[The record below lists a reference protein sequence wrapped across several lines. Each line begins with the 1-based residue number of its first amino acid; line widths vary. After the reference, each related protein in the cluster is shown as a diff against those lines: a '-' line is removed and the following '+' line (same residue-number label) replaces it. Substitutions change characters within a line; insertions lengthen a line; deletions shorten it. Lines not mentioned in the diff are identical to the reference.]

1 MAGDDRGPRTVDPE
15 AAQRLRALFAT
26 SKPVV
31 YRRPW
36 WLLVLVLLVPA
47 LFVASQPLAW
57 HHDIIPGHGY
67 RVVLGYTRSSW
78 VLVIGV
84 VATGVFVRVAQ
95 RPLTAYVVLLLLS
108 LGGVTM
114 IGMYSDWANS
124 YTQAG
129 ALGLPPYNGPGF
141 FVALAGL
148 AAVLTAAAGAWYQR
162 ATT

>member
-1 MAGDDRGPRTVDPE
+1 MPGDDRGPRTVDPE
-15 AAQRLRALFAT
+15 AARRLRALFAT
-26 SKPVV
+26 STPVV

-36 WLLVLVLLVPA
+36 WLLALLLLIPA
-47 LFVASQPLAW
+47 LFIASQPLPW

-67 RVVLGYTRSSW
+67 RVVFGYTRSYW

-84 VATGVFVRVAQ
+84 IAVAVFVRVVR
-95 RPLTAYVVLLLLS
+95 RPLTTYVVVLLLA
-108 LGGVTM
+108 LGGVTI

-124 YTQAG
+124 YMQAG
-129 ALGLPPYNGPGF
+129 ALGLPPFNGTGF

-148 AAVLTAAAGAWYQR
+148 VAVLAAAAGAWYQR